1 MKRFLLICTIM
12 LLAPFA
18 SMANAAPVMS
28 TQGFTNSTL
37 DLAVLSQD
45 HYVTHNG
52 TDIFLRS
59 NSNGQVLQSVN
70 CSTWNTD
77 ATKNQFTVS
86 EDRSTI
92 LCGNKKLGYQ
102 NQSLVVLDIGNYGI
116 RILEKNVNPYGY
128 QKTHRIVPNFNGTI
142 ANIPDPFCYTTSTN
156 TGIELHLND
165 SNGTKISSIKVII
178 SPTTQTKSKIF
189 MTQVLDNPE
198 NHVKVYIRQYGGTVS
213 NIGYTMCRGG
223 SLYSAVNYYTTINM
237 TNTTSNG
244 DLGTINPT
252 SWTSMNYEAVPVPG
266 AQGCFYSANGQTS
279 RKEPLLIDSGYGEN
293 VFRYGTGGAYQ
304 GNGICNF
311 YFLHENKQGTISQF
325 PSDMQVSYSEPTFSA
340 TPDCHM
346 ELTSSAFSLN
356 STQISGVGQPLAMN
370 CLDDESAILSV
381 NGRHYS
387 YWEDS
392 DGDGYNDLIDPFEY
406 DYSQWSDIDGDGYGD
421 NPAPANQPD
430 QCPYQAG
437 TAWRNGKSGCPDAD
451 NDGFADSDDGF
462 PQDATQW
469 SDSDGDLL
477 GDNWGNPALNS
488 TRLSHWPGEYVANAT
503 NSDPSPYDFDN
514 DGFEDGMISNAISP
528 YDDCAAV
535 YGFSYVDKYGCPDQD
550 LDGRADIDDQFPS
563 EPTQW
568 NDSDNDGFGDN
579 FGNGSWNL
587 TRDPSFPG
595 IWVSGAKQQDACPLI
610 AGNSYQDVYGCFDG
624 DGDGYSSANDYDDA
638 NPDDWIDSDGDGFGD
653 NVDQCRFVPGDMTD
667 FNYKGCPDQDNDGVT
682 DSEDRFPYNA
692 EESED
697 IDNDGFGDNKADRFP
712 RNPLEWADRDWD
724 CNGTFDQLNPTP
736 QDGSGCGDNSDLFP
750 NDPLEN
756 RDSDKDG
763 FGDNSD
769 EFPRNP
775 LEWADSDFDC
785 NGTFDQLNPTPQD
798 GTDCGDNSD
807 LFPND
812 PTEKSDEDGDGI
824 GDNTD
829 GCISDR
835 GPFTSDPPGCPD
847 ADGDGTPDHLDE
859 FVNDRFEQKDS
870 DSDEFG
876 DNSDYCP
883 NEYGTSDEDLLGCPD
898 SDGDGYADLFDDW
911 PADPSAWSDADNDTF
926 PDQLGNSNS
935 DDCPSRY
942 GLSTIGMRGCADLDG
957 DGIPDLIDGDIDQDG
972 YLNAIEEIYGTD
984 SYDANSTPDDFD
996 NDKIPDKE
1004 DDDADGDGF
1013 PNELE
1018 IERETDPLDPNDTPL
1033 TQAPGFYLSFN
1044 DGISFSS
1051 EYDEDGFELS
1061 LLRLR
1066 DEIKTVGLTILSII
1080 FSIMT
1085 LKRKTRRYNRIKD
1098 RLEDTNE
1105 LVELDEIREEI
1116 DEIVEKGKIKPEQGL
1131 LLRNLFEQKEKLM
1144 LGIIGE
1150 LNEDLDDGFKQVPV
1164 IEPND
1169 NSMNQNSR
1177 DDEQVPDIKI
1187 EGEMGDDG
1195 YEYYT
1200 DPDGKVFYRPPNTD
1214 SPWLKFER

>member
-1 MKRFLLICTIM
+1 M

-52 TDIFLRS
+52 TDIFLRK

-102 NQSLVVLDIGNYGI
+102 NQSLVVLDIGNYEI

-340 TPDCHM
+340 TPDCRM

-392 DGDGYNDLIDPFEY
+392 DGDGYNDLIDPFKY

-514 DGFEDGMISNAISP
+514 DGFEDSMISNAISP

-775 LEWADSDFDC
+775 LEWVDSDFDC
-785 NGTFDQLNPTPQD
+785 NGTFDHLNPTPQD

-883 NEYGTSDEDLLGCPD
+883 NEYGTSDEDVLGCPD

-984 SYDANSTPDDFD
+984 SYDANSIPDDFD
-996 NDKIPDKE
+996 DDKIPDKE

-1150 LNEDLDDGFKQVPV
+1150 LNGDLDDGFKQVPV

-1187 EGEMGDDG
+1187 EGIMGDDG

>member
-1 MKRFLLICTIM
+1 M

-28 TQGFTNSTL
+28 SQGFTIPT
-37 DLAVLSQD
+37 
-45 HYVTHNG
+45 
-52 TDIFLRS
+52 
-59 NSNGQVLQSVN
+59 
-70 CSTWNTD
+70 
-77 ATKNQFTVS
+77 S
-86 EDRSTI
+86 E
-92 LCGNKKLGYQ
+92 
-102 NQSLVVLDIGNYGI
+102 LVVLDNQHYLSHNGTYLQLRSNVDGQIVQSVQCDPYFGLDNPFSIDATLTYIMCGNSAYDYG
-116 RILEKNVNPYGY
+116 
-128 QKTHRIVPNFNGTI
+128 NGTI
-142 ANIPDPFCYTTSTN
+142 NVRSIPSKSVDVKQVSYQINGNLYSIDSQWSFPDVKSGNYASIPAHCAANIGASNKFTKQIS
-156 TGIELHLND
+156 LHS
-165 SNGTKISSIKVII
+165 SNGSVLSYIDVKFNINQGSYVKYQ
-178 SPTTQTKSKIF
+178 TTLIDPQ
-189 MTQVLDNPE
+189 NPNIVSLIYLTAAQDSYNSRHCTLSQGVHSVE
-198 NHVKVYIRQYGGTVS
+198 YVK
-213 NIGYTMCRGG
+213 
-223 SLYSAVNYYTTINM
+223 INM
-237 TNTTSNG
+237 TNTTADG
-244 DLGTINPT
+244 DLGTFSIDQGDRTYIEGYCGGAGSRQSIPIKY
-252 SWTSMNYEAVPVPG
+252 NYERL
-266 AQGCFYSANGQTS
+266 TS
-279 RKEPLLIDSGYGEN
+279 RHKCQYYN
-293 VFRYGTGGAYQ
+293 YRYLDMNSYDTGT
-304 GNGICNF
+304 
-311 YFLHENKQGTISQF
+311 F
-325 PSDMQVSYSEPTFSA
+325 PTYY
-340 TPDCHM
+340 
-346 ELTSSAFSLN
+346 LTSASASAFVSAPHCTIQPDGSGFKIN
-356 STQISGVGQPLAMN
+356 GTVVSSTIPQEVG
-370 CLDDESAILSV
+370 CLDNESAIV
-381 NGRHYS
+381 AINGRHFS

-392 DGDGYNDLIDPFEY
+392 DGDGYNDVVDPFVG
-406 DYSQWSDIDGDGYGD
+406 DSSQWSDIDGDGYGD

-514 DGFEDGMISNAISP
+514 DGFEDSMISNAISP

-756 RDSDKDG
+756 RDYDKDG

-775 LEWADSDFDC
+775 LEWVDSDFDC

-883 NEYGTSDEDLLGCPD
+883 NEYGTSDEDILGCPD

-996 NDKIPDKE
+996 DDKIPDKE

-1169 NSMNQNSR
+1169 NSMNQSSR

-1214 SPWLKFER
+1214 SPWLRFER